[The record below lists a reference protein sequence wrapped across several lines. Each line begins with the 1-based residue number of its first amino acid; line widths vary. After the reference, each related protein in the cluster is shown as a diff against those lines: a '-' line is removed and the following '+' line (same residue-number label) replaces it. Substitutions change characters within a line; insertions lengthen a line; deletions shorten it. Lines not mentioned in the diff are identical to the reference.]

1 MPRNPSSLQAVAL
14 AALLVPATAGCFRT
28 QARTVP
34 EMPPLDAP
42 APPPRIVDAAETEA
56 PPPIVLVEEPARNT
70 PPRLDPEAP
79 ARRQE
84 PARLEPP
91 KSEPAATEGRP
102 VEEPRTAPPTTL
114 QTTPIEREA
123 ELEQTIRTLIRQA
136 ATKLGGVNPNGL
148 GADARTQYDQAKRFI
163 SQAEEALRAKNLVFA
178 HTVADK
184 AAIAGGAAFG
194 AIERRLPPESPAH
207 QPPASVSCD

>member
-1 MPRNPSSLQAVAL
+1 MLRSLSSLQAVAL
-14 AALLVPATAGCFRT
+14 AALLAPATAGCFRT

-56 PPPIVLVEEPARNT
+56 PPPIGLVEEPARNT

-79 ARRQE
+79 ARRPE

-91 KSEPAATEGRP
+91 KSEPAATEGSRT
-102 VEEPRTAPPTTL
+102 EPRPAPPTTL
-114 QTTPIEREA
+114 QTTPVEREA

-184 AAIAGGAAFG
+184 AAILAGQLSG
-194 AIERRLPPESPAH
+194 R
-207 QPPASVSCD
+207 